1 MPDTITT
8 RQAQGTWVV
17 RAGGAI
23 LGETKAAVELLEP
36 GRDPVI
42 YFPRGDVAMA
52 FLDKAG
58 PAPGN
63 PGIGAATHYAIV
75 TKSRTIANA
84 GWSYEAPKAGF
95 GQIAGHIAFDPAKAT
110 VEAL

>member
-1 MPDTITT
+1 MPDTITL

-23 LGETKAAVELLEP
+23 LAETRAAVELLQP

-52 FLDKAG
+52 LLEKGG
-58 PAPGN
+58 PAPGS
-63 PGIGAATHYAIV
+63 PAIGAATYFAII
-75 TKSRTIANA
+75 TKSRTIADA

-95 GQIAGHIAFDPAKAT
+95 EQIAGFVAFDPAKAT
-110 VEAL
+110 VEAI